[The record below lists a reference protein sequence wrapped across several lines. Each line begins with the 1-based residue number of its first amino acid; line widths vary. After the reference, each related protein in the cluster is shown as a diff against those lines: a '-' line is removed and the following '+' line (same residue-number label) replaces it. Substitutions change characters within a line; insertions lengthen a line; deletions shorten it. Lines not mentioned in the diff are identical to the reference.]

1 VLDSAKQIPGDT
13 SFTTELHHNPL
24 MLDHPASQ
32 RFRLQHDISGNV
44 FVMLVATALG
54 IEQAGKSKI
63 SGREYYLA
71 GAAASSSAS
80 EWACDTS
87 MRNCNRLRSFS
98 PGENAAS

>member
-1 VLDSAKQIPGDT
+1 
-13 SFTTELHHNPL
+13 

-63 SGREYYLA
+63 SGRE
-71 GAAASSSAS
+71 
-80 EWACDTS
+80 
-87 MRNCNRLRSFS
+87 
-98 PGENAAS
+98 